1 MYNIYM
7 KKILLT
13 SGILGIILFGGF
25 SNPISNNQN
34 TVYAQG
40 TSTGTSTS
48 GGGTSTG
55 TSNSSTESGKSFKLS
70 FKIDN
75 PIKATNLQELIE
87 RLLKLVYLIGVPVI
101 VCFLLWA
108 GFLFIEARGN
118 DTKLTKARNNLLNVV
133 IGTVLF
139 LGAYTIAKVVIAT
152 IKDIF
157 N

>member
-25 SNPISNNQN
+25 SNIISNNQSV
-34 TVYAQG
+34 VYAQ
-40 TSTGTSTS
+40 
-48 GGGTSTG
+48 
-55 TSNSSTESGKSFKLS
+55 SNSNTDPTTGGSKSNTDPTSSAGKSFKLS

-87 RLLKLVYLIGVPVI
+87 RLLKLVYLVGVPVI

>member
-1 MYNIYM
+1 M

-25 SNPISNNQN
+25 SNSISNNQN
-34 TVYAQG
+34 TAYAQG

-87 RLLKLVYLIGVPVI
+87 RLLKLVYLIGVPII

-108 GFLFIEARGN
+108 GFLFIEARG
-118 DTKLTKARNNLLNVV
+118 DSTKLKKARQNLLNVV

>member
-1 MYNIYM
+1 M

>member
-1 MYNIYM
+1 M
-7 KKILLT
+7 KKLLLT

-25 SNPISNNQN
+25 SNIISNNQSV
-34 TVYAQG
+34 VYAQ
-40 TSTGTSTS
+40 
-48 GGGTSTG
+48 
-55 TSNSSTESGKSFKLS
+55 SNSNTDPTTGGSKSNTDPTSSAGKSFKLS

-87 RLLKLVYLIGVPVI
+87 RLLKLVYLVGVPVI

-108 GFLFIEARGN
+108 GFLFIEARG
-118 DTKLTKARNNLLNVV
+118 DSKKIGIARQNLLNVV

-152 IKDIF
+152 MKDIF